1 MNILKGRKGNIID
14 VKMKEKKKKSGW
26 ADDGMQII
34 KNIKIIK

>member
-14 VKMKEKKKKSGW
+14 VKMKEKKKSGW